1 MHRLMT
7 RNLLLPALALLLF
20 PSVSGADEAD
30 DLRLK
35 QLDREIAE
43 LESEKAKLLESMP
56 ASPPLNPDGLFDAQG
71 QVNPRITDAVVI
83 IEGDKSVG
91 TGFIGSTD
99 GKKYVYTAA
108 HVFSGNSKLSARNSS
123 GASFKKFGDLEAA
136 EGADLVRMEVLE
148 DVKDFLEFRPPEP
161 PLQINKKIAAL
172 GNGGGNGVVAVE
184 QGLILGTATDS
195 LEIDAAIIPGNSGGP
210 VVEVETGRV
219 VGLATHL
226 TLLRQPP
233 IRRNPMQ
240 RWNPALKPEP
250 SEEKVRRF
258 ACRLDK
264 KWEWKSM
271 KIGAFLESS
280 EAVDQYKA
288 LNDVC
293 RAIIAGQPTYDGA
306 RVTSLG
312 SDDPEVLEVFS
323 KNNDHEMVKAYRSM
337 MKEMFSGKSRPST
350 MEIRRRFGILISTLI
365 SRTTQSEKSL
375 KPETYA
381 WFHRDRALKAIEE
394 RKTCLVKLNQE
405 LQELK

>member
-1 MHRLMT
+1 MK
-7 RNLLLPALALLLF
+7 RNLLLPSMVFLIFSCA
-20 PSVSGADEAD
+20 SDADEAD
-30 DLRLK
+30 NERLR

-43 LESEKAKLLESMP
+43 LEGEKAKLLETMP
-56 ASPPLNPDGLFDAQG
+56 APAPSNPDGLFDAQG

-148 DVKDFLEFRPPEP
+148 EVKDFLEFRPPEP
-161 PLQINKKIAAL
+161 PLRVNTKIAAL

-184 QGLILGTATDS
+184 QGLVLGTATDS

-226 TLLRQPP
+226 TLLRKPP
-233 IRRNPMQ
+233 VKRNPMQ
-240 RWNPALKPEP
+240 RLDPTVQPEP

-293 RAIIAGQPTYDGA
+293 QAIIEGLPTYEGA
-306 RVTSLG
+306 RVTSIG
-312 SDDPEVLEVFS
+312 SSDPEVQEIFS
-323 KNNDHEMVKAYRSM
+323 KNKDHEMVKAYRSM
-337 MKEMFSGKSRPST
+337 MKEMFSGKTQPST